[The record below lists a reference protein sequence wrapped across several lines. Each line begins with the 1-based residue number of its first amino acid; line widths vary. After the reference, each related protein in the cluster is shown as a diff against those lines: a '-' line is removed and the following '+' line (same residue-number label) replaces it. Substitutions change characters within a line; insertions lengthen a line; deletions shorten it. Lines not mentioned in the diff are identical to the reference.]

1 MSNTRKRGSGS
12 SPAEAAL
19 TSKTFYDEF
28 SFGEKTPQVSQGF
41 LQWAH
46 SSWSTE
52 PKFVVL
58 ASDATIDPRD
68 YEGLG
73 NANFVPTKQGPMNQ
87 ASLETG
93 RTTGSSIS
101 AATGCPR
108 SPSAACRCGR
118 RRSRH
123 AADLRRPG
131 ADTG

>member
-1 MSNTRKRGSGS
+1 
-12 SPAEAAL
+12 
-19 TSKTFYDEF
+19 
-28 SFGEKTPQVSQGF
+28 
-41 LQWAH
+41 
-46 SSWSTE
+46 
-52 PKFVVL
+52 
-58 ASDATIDPRD
+58 
-68 YEGLG
+68 
-73 NANFVPTKQGPMNQ
+73 MNQ

-131 ADTG
+131 ADTGWAVRCRAVTARRELPEDARRRAGSV